1 MAVYGGNSSFDMS
14 KYILSDSSNSRCGII
29 AFAAGQLLESLPT
42 ATNTEGK
49 KSKIGSVTFSWYTLD
64 PSKDIITDV
73 LRTASSPPPPPS
85 SSSST
90 SAPIGHPDLILR
102 EVGKGKG
109 MFVPGLWEVEVASGS
124 DIEAV
129 INHVSKLLPESD
141 HSKGTFHT
149 VLQLTV
155 SHTAKNN
162 NNNKKAATSTD
173 KPQGRLSILLL
184 SNVLTSPS
192 PSPNSR
198 LTYPWVDQI
207 SNISQWLISKRASP
221 PFHKSR
227 LLLLIRDILCKRFPA
242 TLNLIIT
249 PNNEDDI
256 SAINQWLKVFSDL
269 NSCAS
274 AASVPVLAT
283 STSSNQKAVSNQN
296 SQNPGPSST
305 VKFKSTVE
313 NDLSES
319 VRNSKSVKEE
329 NPLTGLNE
337 SFRGLLS
344 TDNKSQSPLKDLN
357 FTLNSQS
364 HVSTFQDR
372 DTEIALATALEASRD
387 ETRHL
392 KTLLS
397 NTTARLESC
406 QTAYDGLVSQLK
418 EEGSML
424 MKKDQERYRKVL
436 RDLRDYEIY
445 KEVMEAA
452 MVKLQAELD
461 NLANENKSLQSNF
474 IAAEERARKIISTSI
489 KSSKEGMEASKKLSN
504 LESTIIENNKLIKK
518 LTKERDVAIA
528 AVSQIRIEFG
538 KKDKMNK
545 SEMESLSKE
554 LTDSKARIKSLSD
567 ANALLEKEK
576 TVQSLS
582 YNKEL
587 TDLKTAHTK
596 GNDNTMSINYN
607 NNNNNNVNNI
617 STRNVN
623 GISRRKR

>member
-14 KYILSDSSNSRCGII
+14 KYILSDSSTSRCGII
-29 AFAAGQLLESLPT
+29 SFAAGQLLESLPT
-42 ATNTEGK
+42 TTSSDGK
-49 KSKIGSVTFSWYTLD
+49 KTKVGSVTFSWYTLD

-73 LRTASSPPPPPS
+73 LRTASSPPPPPPS
-85 SSSST
+85 SSSNS
-90 SAPIGHPDLILR
+90 SSSIGHPDLILR

-129 INHVSKLLPESD
+129 ISHVSKLLPDSD

-155 SHTAKNN
+155 SPTAK
-162 NNNKKAATSTD
+162 NNNKKAAVTNND

-184 SNVLTSPS
+184 SNVFTSTT

-198 LTYPWVDQI
+198 VTYPWVDQI

-242 TLNLIIT
+242 TLTLMIT
-249 PNNEDDI
+249 PNSEDDI
-256 SAINQWLKVFSDL
+256 TAINQWLKVFGDL

-274 AASVPVLAT
+274 AASVPVLTA
-283 STSSNQKAVSNQN
+283 SLSSNSNHKAISNEN
-296 SQNPGPSST
+296 TPKPTPSSAIR
-305 VKFKSTVE
+305 FKSSVE
-313 NDLSES
+313 NNLAES
-319 VRNSKSVKEE
+319 VRNSKSNAE
-329 NPLTGLNE
+329 NPLSGLNE
-337 SFRGLLS
+337 SLS
-344 TDNKSQSPLKDLN
+344 ELINTEPKIESPLKELN
-357 FTLNSQS
+357 FTLNSNIQS
-364 HVSTFQDR
+364 HVKSNIHSHVHTNTFNDR
-372 DTEIALATALEASRD
+372 DTELALATALEASRD
-387 ETRHL
+387 EARQL

-397 NTTARLESC
+397 NSTARLESC
-406 QTAYDGLVSQLK
+406 QAAYDGLVSQLK

-424 MKKDQERYRKVL
+424 MKKDQERYRKAL

-461 NLANENKSLQSNF
+461 NLSNENKSLQSNCF
-474 IAAEERARKIISTSI
+474 AAEEKARKVISTSI
-489 KSSKEGMEASKKLSN
+489 KTSKEGLEASKKLSN
-504 LESTIIENNKLIKK
+504 LESTLVDNNKLIKK
-518 LTKERDVAIA
+518 LTKERDIAVA

-538 KKDKMNK
+538 KKDKANK
-545 SEMESLSKE
+545 SDMESLSKE
-554 LTDSKARIKSLSD
+554 LADSKSKIKTLSD

-576 TVQSLS
+576 TIQSLS
-582 YNKEL
+582 SNKEL
-587 TDLKTAHTK
+587 TDLRAAHTK
-596 GNDNTMSINYN
+596 ALEMLMEYQEENGNYF
-607 NNNNNNVNNI
+607 
-617 STRNVN
+617 
-623 GISRRKR
+623 